1 MSKQN
6 IRQLKSNIYAQIE
19 QLTDETTLLM
29 LQEAV
34 TVYSSYSNK
43 DILDELTALQQ
54 QRLQESI
61 KQANEKKTF
70 SNDEVK
76 QKAKEWLSKSSGL

>member
-61 KQANEKKTF
+61 KQANKKKTF

>member
-19 QLTDETTLLM
+19 QLTDEITLLM